1 MSENDASSAPTQT
14 AEATGGA
21 PAPAEIATAAAAPA
35 GTPTPSTEA
44 ESAAGQA
51 PPPAGP
57 PGWSLRRSLRTAHSE
72 SWNLHDVRGE
82 RVGAATLQYA
92 GELVEGSLLLGGAV
106 DDETRRGLL
115 GWISDV
121 LALDGAV
128 GAGGTIHWIA
138 VAGEPT
144 DYWRQA
150 PGRRLTGAE
159 NDLAVVRSRVES
171 VLSSLFGGY
180 GALPDGDLAVDVGSV
195 RVFVATRLVDTTAIV
210 RVFAITNVDVPKD
223 TALPAYLLSLNF
235 GLVVGRFSLD
245 PSGRTVWFDHVVGGD
260 EITTATLARVVSTVA
275 ATADRHDDEIKAK
288 FGGRTFRE
296 EGSPVEEKISL
307 SQTQSG
313 MSGGYI

>member
-1 MSENDASSAPTQT
+1 MTSNDAAPTPDPA
-14 AEATGGA
+14 AET
-21 PAPAEIATAAAAPA
+21 PAETPAETAAAA
-35 GTPTPSTEA
+35 
-44 ESAAGQA
+44 A
-51 PPPAGP
+51 PEMPAGP
-57 PGWSLRRSLRTAHSE
+57 TGWSMRRSVRTAHSE
-72 SWNLHDVRGE
+72 SWNLHDASGD

-106 DDETRRGLL
+106 DDEARRGLL

-128 GAGGTIHWIA
+128 GSGGTIHWIA

-159 NDLAVVRSRVES
+159 NDIALVRARVES
-171 VLSSLFGGY
+171 VLQSLFGGF
-180 GALPDGDLAVDVGSV
+180 GRLDDGDLAVDVGSV
-195 RVFVATRLVDTTAIV
+195 RVFVAIRLVDAVAVV
-210 RVFAITNVDVPKD
+210 RVFAITNVDVPTD

-245 PSGRTVWFDHVVGGD
+245 PTGRTVWFDHVVGG
-260 EITTATLARVVSTVA
+260 EEVTTATLARVVSAVA
-275 ATADRHDDEIKAK
+275 ATADKHDDEIKTR

-296 EGSPVEEKISL
+296 EGSPVDEKVTL
-307 SQTQSG
+307 SQAQSG